1 MARLIQKS
9 GYIQGGRAA
18 RYMEYVAK
26 RDGVE
31 IIQSTEPVTKKQRQF
46 LTKLLKDFPD
56 AKELFEYS
64 DYLQT
69 PNRGTASAFIAAA
82 LDTHLHELESESG
95 YMAYI
100 ANRPRAE
107 KHGGH
112 GLFSAADVTDLKAA
126 KSELETHA
134 GKVWTF
140 IFSLRREDAER
151 LGYSKAAAWQNL
163 LKQESHSIAEAMRIP
178 PEKFRWYA
186 AYHDEG
192 HHPHVHMM
200 AWSADPQKGHLTPQ
214 GIAAMRSKMT
224 NEIFRNEMTQLYIQ
238 KDAAYKESI
247 QTAKEA
253 LLLYIQMLESSAS
266 ADLVIEQQLRDL
278 SHALE
283 SVGGKHVYS
292 YLPKSVKAQ
301 VDAIVERLAQLP
313 EVAACYD
320 QWWQLKDEIAGYYGQ
335 NTPPRQPLTQRKE
348 FRSLKNWIIREAE
361 DISFSPSAD
370 RVEPEEKQST
380 EKTPPIRGSVDV
392 QPVGEAVSAR
402 HIPANVVMRLLHH
415 MGQIFRTSM
424 PVIPPA
430 LRIDSKRR
438 RRLQEKRMALGHK
451 RDDHEDEQLPH
462 VNDNTM

>member
-1 MARLIQKS
+1 MSEQQKPK
-9 GYIQGGRAA
+9 
-18 RYMEYVAK
+18 K
-26 RDGVE
+26 R
-31 IIQSTEPVTKKQRQF
+31 
-46 LTKLLKDFPD
+46 
-56 AKELFEYS
+56 
-64 DYLQT
+64 
-69 PNRGTASAFIAAA
+69 
-82 LDTHLHELESESG
+82 
-95 YMAYI
+95 
-100 ANRPRAE
+100 
-107 KHGGH
+107 
-112 GLFSAADVTDLKAA
+112 
-126 KSELETHA
+126 
-134 GKVWTF
+134 
-140 IFSLRREDAER
+140 FSLRKLIYNDKNLIIISLLAAVCIWVATSMNLSPETTKNISVPLKIDFSDTVTEE
-151 LGYSKAAAWQNL
+151 LGFKCYGESSMTVNVTVRAKKYLAKDISADDLDVKLQTSSVTTTGIHEVPISVSAGDSGDFTVESYYPTVYTGYFDVPEE
-163 LKQESHSIAEAMRIP
+163 QEMEIK

-320 QWWQLKDEIAGYYGQ
+320 QWWQLKDEIAGYYGR

-370 RVEPEEKQST
+370 SVEPGEKQST
-380 EKTPPIRGSVDV
+380 EKTSPIRGSVDV
-392 QPVGEAVSAR
+392 QPVGETVSAR